1 MKMTVTN
8 WRTNVSVYISPS
20 QSSQRRRQPNCR
32 CQSRCG
38 EIHFRWSANQ
48 FIRRRN
54 FSASTSLQA
63 SLVLRLL
70 VHISDKLS
78 GKPYGRHD
86 MAGPNNEGTIS
97 TSSSPRLVSE
107 QIGSRKRQ
115 KVTRA
120 CDACKSK
127 KKRCTGEQ
135 PCVPCLRARAKC
147 TYEAQYNRG
156 T

>member
-1 MKMTVTN
+1 MKITVTSSHN
-8 WRTNVSVYISPS
+8 SDNVSISPLQLS
-20 QSSQRRRQPNCR
+20 QHRRQPSCR
-32 CQSRCG
+32 RQSRCG
-38 EIHFRWSANQ
+38 EIHLRWSANQ

-54 FSASTSLQA
+54 FSASASLQA
-63 SLVLRLL
+63 SPVLHLL
-70 VHISDKLS
+70 VHISDNLS
-78 GKPYGRHD
+78 EKPCGRHD
-86 MAGPNNEGTIS
+86 MAEPNNEGTIS

-107 QIGSRKRQ
+107 QTGSRKRQ

-147 TYEAQYNRG
+147 TYEARYNRG
-156 T
+156 M